1 MDALP
6 LAAAAVPAEEEADRP
21 AGKTATDLRRSPP
34 APLGRGTAG
43 RGADALLAL
52 LPCALLSVLA
62 KCFVLRSD
70 PAKRRALLAEAALPG
85 LAPGVLAERM
95 GGVATRDGDGMM
107 TPFGARTEEGLAAA
121 INETV
126 LPPPTE
132 ERPAPPVPTMMDP
145 SSLEVSS
152 LPSLI
157 DGWWWWCCCW
167 TSLRA
172 LLMSRVC

>member
-1 MDALP
+1 MNALL
-6 LAAAAVPAEEEADRP
+6 LADAAVSAVEEADRP
-21 AGKTATDLRRSPP
+21 VGKTATDLRRSPP
-34 APLGRGTAG
+34 APLGRRTAG

-52 LPCALLSVLA
+52 LPCALLSVFA

-85 LAPGVLAERM
+85 LAPGVVAERI

-107 TPFGARTEEGLAAA
+107 TPFGARTEDGLAAA
-121 INETV
+121 IKETV
-126 LPPPTE
+126 LPPPMD
-132 ERPAPPVPTMMDP
+132 ERPRPEPTMMDP

-152 LPSLI
+152 LPSLPSLA
-157 DGWWWWCCCW
+157 DGCCCW